1 MVATFFS
8 DPFARPQKE
17 VYMIYLPNAHLSLI
31 MTWAAYHLL
40 VSPGDITR
48 EKYLEQGRLGGYAF
62 ALKMEFEEMGL

>member
-1 MVATFFS
+1 
-8 DPFARPQKE
+8 
-17 VYMIYLPNAHLSLI
+17 MIYLPNAHLSLI